1 MGNQSRNRNSE
12 IGSRRS
18 YRRDRNGRRG
28 YVLITM
34 AAAAVAMFAALGIAV
49 DVGRLFIAKSETQ
62 TFCDSAALTAALALD
77 GTPNGISGAQHAVA
91 NNQNTWNLDSTQ
103 VSTYTIDFANSST
116 GPWDPNPASPAGYVY
131 ARVQATAPVNL
142 LFIPVV
148 VSLQVQNVNSLSVA
162 GQVAFN
168 GSIPQG
174 LGPLSAVGPTPGDPN
189 FGLVVGQQY
198 DIQWPAYNGSRA
210 NCSPASPDK
219 CFVKPTCS
227 NESQAA
233 MGEVVSQWGASVN
246 GYWGSQSSSDIGGE
260 ILDTQQLQAVSVGQD
275 ITMSSGNKNVEALD
289 LDTRVN
295 QDGDLVDNT
304 PSDYLAS
311 TTKNFRR
318 VIGLPVVSPTTV
330 GGTPEGLVLGYGSF
344 LLMTNGNPSNYYAA
358 GTGNDPFCAVYMGAY
373 TQGGASGSGSAGFFK
388 VKLVQ

>member
-1 MGNQSRNRNSE
+1 MGKRSRNRNSE
-12 IGSRRS
+12 PGYTRCCGRKGE
-18 YRRDRNGRRG
+18 GRRG

-62 TFCDSAALTAALALD
+62 SFCDSAALSAALALD
-77 GTPNGISGAQHAVA
+77 GTSNGITAAQHAIA
-91 NNQNTWNLDSTQ
+91 NNQNTWNLDTTQ
-103 VSTYTIDFANSST
+103 VTNYTVDFSNSST

-142 LFIPVV
+142 FFIPVV

-162 GQVAFN
+162 GQIAFN
-168 GSIPQG
+168 GSIAQG
-174 LGPLSAVGPTPGDPN
+174 LGPLSAVGPVPSDPN

-198 DIQWPAYNGSRA
+198 DIQWPQYNGSRGG
-210 NCSPASPDK
+210 CSPASPDK
-219 CFVKPTCS
+219 CFVKSPCS
-227 NESQAA
+227 GESQAA
-233 MGEVVSQWGASVN
+233 MGEVVSQWGASIN
-246 GYWGSQSSSDIGGE
+246 GYWGSNSASTIAGE

-275 ITMSSGNKNVEALD
+275 INMSNGNKNVEGLD

-295 QDGDLVDNT
+295 QDGDVVDNT

-311 TTKNFRR
+311 STKNFRR
-318 VIGLPVVSPTTV
+318 VIGLPVVTPTTV
-330 GGTPEGLVLGYGSF
+330 GGTAEGLVLGYGSF
-344 LLMTNGNPSNYYAA
+344 LLISNGDPSNYYAA

-373 TQGGASGSGSAGFFK
+373 TQNGASGGTSAGFFK
-388 VKLVQ
+388 VRLVQ